1 MVDPKNS
8 SLYGVYGAV
17 AAIVIGILFSALFF
31 GKKRGKIRG
40 VPIEIGGEAGYAVRN
55 ARKTELVDV
64 PWKGAPTMAHLFE
77 QSCNKYAHNRF
88 LGTRKLIQREFVTS
102 SDGKRFE
109 KLHLGD
115 YEWETYGEVF
125 ARVSNF
131 ASGLLKLGHNI
142 DSRVAIFSETRA
154 EWLIALQ
161 GCFRQNVTV
170 VTIYASLGEDA
181 LIHSLNETEVCTLIC
196 DSKQLKKLDA
206 IRSSLTSIQNII
218 YFEDNEEDTFSG
230 SSSNWTIA
238 SFSEVEKFGKEC
250 PVEPSLPSKNAI
262 AVTMYTSGSTG
273 LPKGVMITHGNIVAT
288 TAAVMTV
295 IPNLG
300 RKDVYLAYLPLAHVF
315 EMAAESVMLAAGVAI
330 GYGSPLTLT
339 DTSNKIKKGT
349 KGDAT
354 VLKPTLMTAVPAIL
368 DRIRDGVVKKVEE
381 KRGLVKNLFH
391 FAYNRRLAA
400 VKGSWLGAWGL
411 EKLVWDTVVFKRI
424 RTALGGQL
432 RFMLCGGAPLSG
444 DSQHFIN
451 ICMGVPIGQGY
462 GLTETFAGAA
472 FSEWD
477 DYSVG
482 RVGPP
487 LPCCYIKLVSWE
499 EGGYLTSD
507 RPLPRGEIVVGGFS
521 VTAGYFKNEEKTK
534 EVFKVDEKGM
544 RWFYT
549 GDIGQ
554 FHPDGC
560 LEIID
565 RKKDIVKLQ
574 HGEYISL
581 GKVEAALSLCDYVDN
596 VMVYADPF
604 HNYCV
609 ALVVASHQSL
619 EKWAQQAGIEYKDFP
634 DLCNKPETVT
644 EVLQS
649 ISKVA
654 KASKLEKTEIPAKIK
669 LLPDPWT
676 PESGIVTA
684 ALKIKREQLKAK
696 FKDDLQKLYA

>member
-1 MVDPKNS
+1 MVDPKS
-8 SLYGVYGAV
+8 SSSWLKRLSD
-17 AAIVIGILFSALFF
+17 IVVRDDHG
-31 GKKRGKIRG
+31 G
-40 VPIEIGGEAGYAVRN
+40 VPVQVGGEAGYAVSN
-55 ARKTELVDV
+55 ARKTELVEV
-64 PWKGAPTMAHLFE
+64 PWRGAPTMAHLFE
-77 QSCNKYAHNRF
+77 QSCDKYTHNQF
-88 LGTRKLIQREFVTS
+88 LGARKLIQKEFVTS
-102 SDGKRFE
+102 SDGRRFE

-131 ASGLLKLGHNI
+131 ASGLLQLGHSV
-142 DSRVAIFSETRA
+142 DSRVAIFSDTRA

-170 VTIYASLGEDA
+170 VTIYATLGEDA
-181 LIHSLNETEVCTLIC
+181 LVHSLNETEVSTLIC
-196 DSKQLKKLDA
+196 ESKQLKKLDA
-206 IRSSLTSIQNII
+206 IRSRLTSIQNII
-218 YFEDNEEDTFSG
+218 YFEDDSKEEDAFSG
-230 SSSNWTIA
+230 SLSNWTIA
-238 SFSEVEKFGKEC
+238 PFTEVEKLGKQSH
-250 PVEPSLPSKNAI
+250 VEPSLPSKDAI
-262 AVTMYTSGSTG
+262 AVIMYTSGSTG
-273 LPKGVMITHGNIVAT
+273 LPKGVMITHGHIVAT

-300 RKDVYLAYLPLAHVF
+300 SKDVYMAYLPLAHVF
-315 EMAAESVMLAAGVAI
+315 EMAAESVMLAVGCAI
-330 GYGSPLTLT
+330 GYSSILTLT
-339 DTSNKIKKGT
+339 DTSSKIKKGT
-349 KGDAT
+349 KGDAN
-354 VLKPTLMTAVPAIL
+354 VLKPTLFAAVPAII
-368 DRIRDGVVKKVEE
+368 DRIRDGVLKKVEE
-381 KRGLVKNLFH
+381 KGGLVKNLFH
-391 FAYNRRLAA
+391 LAYQRRLTA

-411 EKLVWDTVVFKRI
+411 EKLVWDTIVFKKI
-424 RTALGGQL
+424 RAALGGHL
-432 RFMLCGGAPLSG
+432 RYMLCGAAPLSR
-444 DSQHFIN
+444 DSQYFIN
-451 ICMGVPIGQGY
+451 ICVGAAIGQAY
-462 GLTETFAGAA
+462 GLTETFAGAS
-472 FSEWD
+472 FSEWYD
-477 DYSVG
+477 HKVG

-507 RPLPRGEIVVGGFS
+507 KPMPRGEIVVGGFS
-521 VTAGYFKNEEKTK
+521 VTAGYFKNQEKTK
-534 EVFKVDEKGM
+534 EVFKVDEHGM

-574 HGEYISL
+574 HGEYVSL
-581 GKVEAALSLCDYVDN
+581 GKVEAALSSCDYVDN
-596 VMVYADPF
+596 IMVYADPF

-609 ALVVASHQSL
+609 ALVVASQQSL
-619 EKWAQQAGIEYKDFP
+619 EKWAQQAGIDYKDFP

-654 KASKLEKTEIPAKIK
+654 KSAKLEKSEIPAKIK

-676 PESGIVTA
+676 PESGLVTA

-696 FKDDLQKLYA
+696 FKEDLQKLYA